1 MAISVVGHAN
11 PDTDSVTSAIALAT
25 LLNAQGKEA
34 KAGMQIA
41 AAELNPES
49 TTVLEKFGLTAPEL
63 LEDASGKEIAL
74 VDFSDIAQ
82 GPANLEAAELVAVVD
97 HHKIGDVTTN
107 NPILFRAEPVGCT
120 GTVLNKMFKEAG
132 VAIPKDVAGG
142 MLAAILSD
150 TVNFKSPTCTDE
162 DKAAV
167 NDLKIV
173 AGVEDTEALFMDM
186 LKAKSAVDGVPAK
199 DLLFRDYKDFDMKG
213 NKVGVGQLELA
224 TLDQV
229 ADIREALV
237 GAMEEV
243 KADGRHTVLLML
255 TDVVKE
261 GTDLVVLSDDSAL
274 VEKAFDSKLDG
285 NSMWIPGMMSRQ
297 KQTVPNLQDAF
308 GCEGPDGIST
318 VLSDFLSGRYL
329 WRPGDLITRP
339 PFFSSVWRTG
349 NKGEFSSKR
358 KITIPFRSMTAGAKF
373 FTWRKV

>member
-11 PDTDSVTSAIALAT
+11 PDTDSVTAAIALAA
-25 LLNAQGKEA
+25 LLNAQGMEA
-34 KAGMQIA
+34 KACMQIA
-41 AAELNPES
+41 AADLNPES
-49 TTVLEKFGLTAPEL
+49 TTVLKRFGLAAPEML
-63 LEDASGKEIAL
+63 DDAAGKEIAL
-74 VDFSDIAQ
+74 VDFSDLAQ
-82 GPANLEAAELVAVVD
+82 GPANLDSAELVAVVD

-132 VAIPKDVAGG
+132 VAIPKDIAGG

-150 TVNFKSPTCTDE
+150 TVNFKSPTCTE
-162 DKAAV
+162 DDKVAV
-167 NDLKIV
+167 NDLKAV
-173 AGVEDTEALFMDM
+173 AGVTDTEELFMEM

-261 GTDLVVLSDDSAL
+261 GTDLVVLSDDPAL
-274 VEKAFDSKLDG
+274 MEKAFDTKLDG
-285 NSMWIPGMMSRQ
+285 KSMWIPGMMSRK
-297 KQTVPNLQDAF
+297 KQTVPNLQNVF
-308 GCEGPDGIST
+308 GC
-318 VLSDFLSGRYL
+318 
-329 WRPGDLITRP
+329 
-339 PFFSSVWRTG
+339 
-349 NKGEFSSKR
+349 
-358 KITIPFRSMTAGAKF
+358 
-373 FTWRKV
+373 